1 VKLIYF
7 DESKND
13 DRYPHYHMGAVCID
27 EADLI
32 DVERRVAAIAEKAL
46 GSAEP
51 TRETE
56 LHAAEIWQGSKHFK
70 EWREDL
76 SRRLGLLSDFIDILS
91 LEQVRLIDI
100 QINCIHL
107 QGLHAPEEFAFMF
120 LCERANGL
128 VKGLKSLGLLIGDR
142 GSDRVADR
150 LSTTL
155 SAYRKRGTDFAFGTD
170 IDSLMDCAHFT
181 HSHLSRLLQLADV
194 YTWLLQFRN
203 RNRDSKNKYHQAVF
217 DLLKRDGV
225 SLFPS
230 KYKEWPKKTPVV
242 A

>member
-1 VKLIYF
+1 MKLIYF

-13 DRYPHYHMGAVCID
+13 DRYPHYHMGGVCID
-27 EADLI
+27 ETDLI
-32 DVERRVAAIAEKAL
+32 DAERRVAAIAEKAF

-51 TRETE
+51 IRETE

-70 EWREDL
+70 KWREDFP
-76 SRRLGLLSDFIDILS
+76 RRLGLLSDFIDILS
-91 LEQVRLIDI
+91 LEQIRLIDI
-100 QINCIHL
+100 QINCNLL
-107 QGLHAPEEFAFMF
+107 QGAHAPEQFAFMF

-142 GSDRVADR
+142 ESDYVADR

-155 SAYRKRGTDFAFGTD
+155 SAYRKRGTDFAFGTG
-170 IDSLMDCAHFT
+170 IDSLVDCAHFT

-217 DLLKRDGV
+217 DLLRRDGV
-225 SLFPS
+225 NLFPS
-230 KYKEWPKKTPVV
+230 KYKEWPKKSP
-242 A
+242 AAA